1 MGPEDEI
8 LDPAEQIESELEE
21 SSVEDLVE
29 EQIGKALANTDH
41 DLSAFDHQSSVK
53 EFFRTQAIKSSDPF
67 EAARLEN
74 AALIE
79 KLQRQDE
86 AKLAADTAREEGFDK
101 VGSRLSIYNRSLA
114 DYNNQVTRLTG
125 SQAGRL
131 RASMP
136 DYGRSLANRSVG
148 YLAPETGLKFRPRT
162 EDYMSFGRYLSASRL
177 DLAVFQVQNQ
187 ELLGGWQHS
196 GVQKLQITTQLDQP
210 LKNQSIDSW
219 HEGERN
225 RFNITGGNRVLE
237 QAFPKAKSG
246 PIQVGGGY
254 ITTADPDQRG
264 LMHAKLGALYDEGDR
279 LVGAFL
285 GSQNLTSALGRTHT
299 EEETLFLTLG
309 KDDQYRPIRQRL
321 IQEIAEV
328 TSGIRQNFTGPIT
341 SKGLTDRISAQL
353 RQPPQSLS
361 YGTNVL
367 SSINNMLSDA
377 VKNKSSVFLNMQY
390 IEKFLDSGSKHQ
402 SEIYAKL
409 LELTKTQRLTVAIS
423 ETSIAEGL
431 GYYSLLDRVRAG
443 KSNVLIDSL
452 LEQQAFAT
460 LPTRF
465 LHTKSLAVFNNT
477 GELIE
482 YGIGSQ
488 NLSDAQYTSA
498 DLNFETFLRLKEE
511 ELIATGV
518 NLSSA
523 DLKATRQIRSSLYV
537 DRQGSYQQ
545 TTRLINRL
553 EQSGGQN
560 AHLFAALGP
569 NKNFKYNVRYKASI
583 DTSGGTRQGALRAMS
598 GVDIYLPSANNYRL
612 SATIGQEY
620 TATGKMPV
628 VYLNTGNRI
637 ITGAVY
643 RIAQDFEGTVSIP
656 GRAQPGRAGDV
667 IKLDALQVFESFIQT
682 VIRAADYER
691 KVRAPLLVLQEVYNR
706 PSFNR
711 LLKRVS
717 GSEEEKRALI
727 SQLSHPDNLK
737 QLPEGSA
744 KIIELAQAVIRA
756 DPTGRLQRMEAAY
769 LSTGI
774 MNVVSNISA
783 SFLQPHESLYSGG
796 HLTAVLPIFGINN
809 SVSRLH
815 FDGNNN
821 PALLNPYDLSHYD
834 VLNGGDLDLFRGVQ
848 DSTRVRSTD
857 WRLMEGGL
865 YHSEGGPVKVTD
877 IAQFSRST
885 KNMAVITADT
895 LKADFE
901 LINQALNGNYQSSL
915 QITQNL
921 YVLPYAKAEQ
931 ISQRL
936 KNKKSERVLL
946 EAGNDLL
953 NFLRSGGATTY
964 GGELIRNNVPTDLP
978 PEQFAIYKQILKENK
993 GDRQKTLKILRER
1006 QSNPLTA
1013 MQGLL
1018 GASQYQNVWI
1028 SAGYSLQSDFSYIN
1042 ETYLDRPVVDA
1053 TIKSYSFSSENIGS
1067 SVQLARIAKQKLR
1080 KGTLFL
1086 AEDLDLRQAFGATA
1100 DQPNA
1105 LFEKVTEKTL
1115 GGRWAEGTDERL
1127 KKMFFVGT
1135 DSEGKVI
1142 IKLKKGVYYNET
1154 RDILGLQ
1161 KIGSMNSTSLNFTLD
1176 GVEVQGREGK
1186 RLRNFA
1192 LPIDNSAI
1200 SRRAHGA
1207 VAILDEDAFV
1217 SQQGPNVRLE
1227 MSYKTVFNPQTGM
1240 RTIGVKGPIYSVMES
1255 FFKNLATNRGWTE
1268 EAVAIVSPGQI
1279 KDFNFGYGFELLSNE
1294 KHFLRTGIASNDDIR
1309 NLKTGLTY
1317 LMKVAEKVAPSR
1329 LPGSSNR
1336 PSAWDIYPFLDS
1348 LSIKGELSDDKV
1360 LDIIAKSQ
1368 RLTKEIYGSSALS
1381 RSAAGTVISDPLTR
1395 GLSLLAITSSWA
1407 KDIYEQKDKFVNR
1420 SSYGDNPEI
1429 EINFNIAGLKEY
1441 NAGSSSRNKARE
1453 SIALIF
1459 GIDLKSLSPTEREA
1473 AFYSLDA
1480 LYANNIMLRSK
1491 LDLSFSRIAVAMG
1504 MKTETKLEASYAMSM
1519 TEGQLKAYTYQKG
1532 GAAEL
1537 QGALVMLAR
1546 LHDQTVTSSTIANYY
1561 SFAEETNVLEYG
1573 KTKPDERLKTG
1584 AFIAS
1589 FTSNYSVYV
1598 RQDLIEVEGEL
1609 GKVRKLRA
1617 EPIDKLVNAFN
1628 ASLGGQDLL
1637 SPLTIDLIQKMEKY
1651 GNLMSSGSI
1660 NRAAREMALEVAQE
1674 ANPEKDRSNLTISRS
1689 TEQYYREM
1697 ITAGRQRIS
1706 SNDGSS
1712 YLEAMRSLALYSKKG
1727 SALQRDVQ
1735 QSQLLHLPMLE
1746 TTGEG
1751 SDVRYHLSDQWV
1763 SGARYGLDI
1772 LEQISLVFHAYS
1784 SSILVE
1790 QRELQSLMTEAI
1802 QSGLLKKVM
1811 SHASTAQTSPYQGLK
1826 LNASEVELY
1835 SRLVTVLGN
1844 TPKSITTLF
1853 KSKDVMRR
1861 GEGDRL
1867 KMSGTTYVGIN
1878 SLLVAT
1884 TDVVLGDQVE
1894 RIFEKGGSS
1903 SAKGLASSLLQEIS
1917 SGGDLSTAAL
1927 SEAVAIRTLYNAKQA
1942 ATGQS
1947 PKNIEKELTSSLL
1960 NLAKKWSYVE
1970 KDSVLEQKLEVQFY
1984 ELMLGRLGKTINNQ
1998 EQSIN
2003 ELYRIA
2009 NQVRTGAPYAVAGS
2023 AALMPIYSKN
2033 IDVLRTAGETT
2044 GTLLKPGRHNSTAM
2058 IASTLSHMYTQ
2069 LGDYD
2074 GDTFQVAFPAMVETL
2089 AKIKYTKMRL
2099 ASLNASAAAKEN
2111 LKAELLSLR
2120 IQHTE
2125 AITELTKH
2133 INHFATKEDEA
2144 IRKFTAR
2151 FYGFEENLLMD
2162 VSREEMQHLS
2172 LQFRG
2177 TLSGSDK
2184 GAKYVNQ
2191 GWELT
2196 KRLIEASKLN
2206 QQQLDLDQVRLQ
2218 DITLDDTLRAE
2229 LTAALNKGK
2238 NPSEFKEIQNLTIK
2252 QYITQLQISKN
2263 VEFAE
2268 ANVEGMLKAAV
2279 GTSLNNVELE
2289 TLGAIVGT
2297 TGMGMLGVTYNAVT
2311 PLLEIVRGS
2320 EMSRL
2325 ALSDRPELIDSI
2337 FTALNK
2343 KPLGPRYSADLIQEL
2358 DLRVGIAHNF
2368 SLTTQQFMRDAA
2380 LKPKEGG
2387 GVLDLAAAYRL
2398 SEKLRDAS
2406 GVGNLRDTRDEKS
2419 RRLAVETVLK
2429 SFINTQVG
2437 SQLEVDSTNKYT
2449 AFAALT
2455 LVNEYLGSSKSAE
2468 NIESKGALSNYLKGR
2483 RAAYESEGYY
2493 LSSDQLIAKE
2503 IVNLHNKFKVN
2514 YLVDHV
2520 LETNNSVNGGLK
2532 KVVSLIKNLGSE
2544 YTRVSKLTADA
2555 TQEQYLKAYFQ
2566 DRFSSDEY
2574 QAEFERLLL
2583 QGKRFSSE
2591 LQKIAAGETSLHV
2604 DLATGANE
2612 YLAAMALHNRRGGD
2626 EASRLNLVRQIHEN
2640 VDLGNS
2646 FYQALSGADQSA
2658 AQSALAVAA
2667 VTGILPTQVEE
2678 SLRQASLEERTAF
2691 FNNESVKEYLQ
2702 LTLSKSGAMSRT
2714 VESTNQIIRIASR
2727 VLESDNLDEVR
2738 IFSENVH
2745 QQFKGKPRSSGV
2757 VELESMLQKVYAQSE
2772 PQLEA
2777 EFSRRRA
2784 QTEQKVRTETTRL
2797 VTAHRKSEI
2806 LSILAV
2812 PTLLATLSGHTL
2824 KPEEVGSLVTNVFQA
2839 GLMAT
2844 SYNNSAVSQ
2853 FLAPE
2858 RVDSKALGVV
2868 ARADAAMQYTRLR
2881 EFVRSNSNPI
2891 TGTVTAAAFEY
2902 STRAMSHGAALVIQR
2917 AAPKLAESGA
2927 GRGVTEV
2934 LGGLLGMAVGGVL
2947 TDRPIT
2953 GLNSSMGSVVT
2964 YAARALQSLQT
2975 SLQEAQARYLSSYL
2989 DAEDSTEVSLSV
3001 SGEGDLTQYP
3011 SELELQAKAGWDPRV
3026 ELYDSVQFEGS
3037 IEIEPQS
3044 LGPDSIE
3051 PLGIG

>member
-29 EQIGKALANTDH
+29 EQVNEALVGTNH
-41 DLSAFDHQSSVK
+41 DLSPFDHQSSVK
-53 EFFRTQAIKSSDPF
+53 EFFRTQAIKSGDPF

-86 AKLAADTAREEGFDK
+86 AKLLADATKEDGFDR
-101 VGSRLSIYNRSLA
+101 VGSRLNIYHTSLA
-114 DYNNQVTRLTG
+114 DYNNQVNRLTG

-136 DYGRSLANRSVG
+136 DYGRSLANRSTG
-148 YLAPETGLKFRPRT
+148 FLAPENGLKFRPRT
-162 EDYMSFGRYLSASRL
+162 EDYMSFGSSLNASRL

-196 GVQKLQITTQLDQP
+196 GIQKLQITTQLDRP
-210 LKNQSIDSW
+210 LENQSIDSW
-219 HEGERN
+219 YESEKT

-246 PIQVGGGY
+246 SIQVGGGY
-254 ITTADPDQRG
+254 IATADPNQRG
-264 LMHAKLGALYDEGDR
+264 LMHAKLGALYGEGNR

-309 KDDQYRPIRQRL
+309 RDDSHRSTRQRL
-321 IQEIAEV
+321 IQEIADV
-328 TSGIRQNFTGPIT
+328 TSGIRENFTGPTT

-353 RQPPQSLS
+353 SQPTRSLS

-367 SSINNMLSDA
+367 GSINSMLSDA
-377 VKNKSSVFLNMQY
+377 VKNNSSVLLNMQY

-402 SEIYAKL
+402 SEIYANL
-409 LELTKTQRLTVAIS
+409 LELSKTRRLTVAIS

-443 KSNVLIDSL
+443 KSNVLIDNL
-452 LEQQAFAT
+452 LVEQAFAT

-465 LHTKSLAVFNNT
+465 LHTKSLAVFSNT
-477 GELIE
+477 GELLE

-488 NLSDAQYTSA
+488 NLSNAEYTSA
-498 DLNFETFLRLKEE
+498 DLNFETFLRLKDE
-511 ELIATGV
+511 ELVATGV
-518 NLSSA
+518 NLSRA
-523 DLKATRQIRSSLYV
+523 NLEATRQIRSSLYV

-553 EQSGGQN
+553 ERSGGQN
-560 AHLFAALGP
+560 AHLFAALDP
-569 NKNFKYNVRYKASI
+569 NKNFKYNVRYKTNI
-583 DTSGGTRQGALRAMS
+583 DTTGGTRRGALRAMS
-598 GVDIYLPSANNYRL
+598 GVDIYLPTANNYRL

-643 RIAQDFEGTVSIP
+643 RIAQDFEGTVNIP

-691 KVRAPLLVLQEVYNR
+691 KVRAPLLVLQEVYNK

-711 LLKRVS
+711 LLKRVP
-717 GSEEEKRALI
+717 GNEEDKRALV
-727 SQLSHPDNLK
+727 SQLNHPDNLK

-783 SFLQPHESLYSGG
+783 SFLQPHESIYSGG
-796 HLTAVLPIFGINN
+796 HLTAALPIFGINN

-815 FDGNNN
+815 FDGNNNN

-885 KNMAVITADT
+885 KNMAVITPDT

-953 NFLRSGGATTY
+953 DFLSSGGATTY

-993 GDRQKTLKILRER
+993 GDRQKTLTKLRER
-1006 QSNPLTA
+1006 QANPLTA

-1028 SAGYSLQSDFSYIN
+1028 SAGYSLQSDFSYVN

-1067 SVQLARIAKQKLR
+1067 SVQLARITKQKLR

-1105 LFEKVTEKTL
+1105 LYERVAEKTL
-1115 GGRWAEGTDERL
+1115 GGRWVEGTDERL
-1127 KKMFFVGT
+1127 KRMFFVGT
-1135 DSEGKVI
+1135 DPEGETI

-1154 RDILGLQ
+1154 KDILGLQ

-1200 SRRAHGA
+1200 SRRAHEAIA
-1207 VAILDEDAFV
+1207 VLDEDAFV
-1217 SQQGPNVRLE
+1217 SQQGPNIRLE

-1240 RTIGVKGPIYSVMES
+1240 RTIGVKGPVYSVMES
-1255 FFKNLATNRGWTE
+1255 FFGNLAANRGWTDK
-1268 EAVAIVSPGQI
+1268 AVAVISPGQI
-1279 KDFNFGYGFELLSNE
+1279 KDFNFGHGFELLSDE
-1294 KHFLRTGIASNDDIR
+1294 KHFLRGGTASAEDLR
-1309 NLKTGLTY
+1309 NFRAGLSY
-1317 LMKVAEKVAPSR
+1317 LIEAAKK
-1329 LPGSSNR
+1329 

-1348 LSIKGELSDDKV
+1348 LSIKGLTEKDLTDGKIV
-1360 LDIIAKSQ
+1360 DIIAKSQ
-1368 RLTKEIYGSSALS
+1368 KLTKEIYGSGALS
-1381 RSAAGTVISDPLTR
+1381 RSAAGTVVSDPLTR

-1407 KDIYEQKDKFVNR
+1407 KDIYEQKGQFLNR
-1420 SSYGDNPEI
+1420 STYGDSPEI
-1429 EINFNIAGLKEY
+1429 EINFNAAGLKEY
-1441 NAGSSSRNKARE
+1441 NAGSSTLNKARD

-1459 GIDLKSLSPTEREA
+1459 GIDLKSLSPPEREA
-1473 AFYSLDA
+1473 AFHSLDA

-1546 LHDQTVTSSTIANYY
+1546 LHDQTVTGSTIANYY

-1573 KTKPDERLKTG
+1573 KATPNERLKTG

-1589 FTSNYSVYV
+1589 FTSNYSIYA

-1628 ASLGGQDLL
+1628 VSVDSQDLL
-1637 SPLTIDLIQKMEKY
+1637 SPLTLSLLQRMEKY

-1660 NRAAREMALEVAQE
+1660 NRAAREMALEAAQE
-1674 ANPEKDRSNLTISRS
+1674 ANPEKGRSNLTISKG
-1689 TEQYYREM
+1689 TEEYYREM

-1712 YLEAMRSLALYSKKG
+1712 YLEAMRSLALYSKKD

-1790 QRELQSLMTEAI
+1790 QRELQSLMTEAM
-1802 QSGLLKKVM
+1802 QTGLLKKVM
-1811 SHASTAQTSPYQGLK
+1811 RHASTAQTGAYQGLE

-1884 TDVVLGDQVE
+1884 TDVVLGNQVE

-1903 SAKGLASSLLQEIS
+1903 SARGLAASLLQEIS

-1927 SEAVAIRTLYNAKQA
+1927 SEAAAIRTLYNAKQT

-1947 PKNIEKELTSSLL
+1947 PKNIEKGFSNSLL
-1960 NLAKKWSYVE
+1960 NLAKKWSYTE
-1970 KDSVLEQKLEVQFY
+1970 KGDLSEQNLQLEFY
-1984 ELMLGRLGKTINNQ
+1984 GLMLSRPGETINSQ

-2003 ELYRIA
+2003 ELYRVA
-2009 NQVRTGAPYAVAGS
+2009 NQVRTGAPYGVAGS
-2023 AALMPIYSKN
+2023 AAVLPVYSQS
-2033 IDVLRTAGETT
+2033 IDALRAAGDTT
-2044 GTLLKPGRHNSTAM
+2044 GTILKPGRHNSTAM

-2074 GDTFQVAFPAMVETL
+2074 GDTFQVAFPAMVEKL

-2099 ASLNASAAAKEN
+2099 ASLNASFVAKEN

-2120 IQHTE
+2120 TQHTE
-2125 AITELTKH
+2125 AISELAKH
-2133 INHFATKEDEA
+2133 ISHFAGKEDEA

-2151 FYGFEENLLMD
+2151 FYGFEESLLTD

-2196 KRLIEASKLN
+2196 KKLIDASRLN
-2206 QQQLDLDQVRLQ
+2206 DQQANLEQTKLQ
-2218 DITLDDTLRAE
+2218 DIALDDSLKTE
-2229 LTAALNKGK
+2229 LTTALNKGK
-2238 NPSEFKEIQNLTIK
+2238 NPNDFKEIQNLTIK

-2263 VEFAE
+2263 VEFAQ
-2268 ANVEGMLKAAV
+2268 ANVVGMLRSAIA
-2279 GTSLNNVELE
+2279 TPLNSVELE
-2289 TLGAIVGT
+2289 TLGAVVGT

-2325 ALSDRPELIDSI
+2325 ALSDRPELIDSL
-2337 FTALNK
+2337 FTALDK
-2343 KPLGPRYSADLIQEL
+2343 KPLGPRYSADLVKEL
-2358 DLRVGIAHNF
+2358 DLRVGIAHTF

-2380 LKPKEGG
+2380 LKPKQGG
-2387 GVLDLAAAYRL
+2387 GVLDLAAAYKL

-2419 RRLAVETVLK
+2419 RRLAVETVLRT
-2429 SFINTQVG
+2429 FINTQVG
-2437 SQLEVDSTNKYT
+2437 SQLETDSTNKYT

-2455 LVNEYLGSSKSAE
+2455 LVNEYLGSIKSAE
-2468 NIESKGALSNYLKGR
+2468 SIETKGALSNYLKGR
-2483 RAAYESEGYY
+2483 RAAYESEGSS

-2532 KVVSLIKNLGSE
+2532 KVVSLIKGLGDE
-2544 YTRVSKLTADA
+2544 YSRVSSLNADA
-2555 TQEQYLKAYFQ
+2555 TQEQYLKAYFE

-2574 QAEFERLLL
+2574 QAEFEKLLL

-2612 YLAAMALHNRRGGD
+2612 YLAAMALHNRTGGD
-2626 EASRLNLVRQIHEN
+2626 QASRLNLVRQIHEN
-2640 VDLGNS
+2640 IDLNNS
-2646 FYQALSGADQSA
+2646 FYQALSGNDQSA

-2667 VTGILPTQVEE
+2667 VTGILPTQIEE
-2678 SLRQASLEERTAF
+2678 SLRQASPEKRAAF

-2702 LTLSKSGAMSRT
+2702 LTLSKSGAMSKT
-2714 VESTNQIIRIASR
+2714 VESTNQIIRTASR
-2727 VLESDNLDEVR
+2727 VLESDNLDEVQ

-2745 QQFKGKPRSSGV
+2745 QQFKGEPRSSGV

-2844 SYNNSAVSQ
+2844 SYNNSAVGR

-2858 RVDSKALGVV
+2858 RVDPKALGVV
-2868 ARADAAMQYTRLR
+2868 ARADAAMQYARLR

-2902 STRAMSHGAALVIQR
+2902 SARAMSHAAALVIQR

-2927 GRGVTEV
+2927 GRGVSEV

-2953 GLNSSMGSVVT
+2953 GLNSGMGSVVA
-2964 YAARALQSLQT
+2964 YAAQALQSLQT
-2975 SLQEAQARYLSSYL
+2975 SLQEAQTKYMSSYL
-2989 DAEDSTEVSLSV
+2989 DAEDSTEISLSV

-3026 ELYDSVQFEGS
+3026 ELYDSLQFEGS